1 MTEVCCPV
9 FEPSAEAVQQ
19 AGAVLARGDLVAFPT
34 ETVYGLGG
42 NAFDDRAV
50 AAIFQ
55 AKNRPQFNPLI
66 VHVPDIDAARALVEM
81 DARAL
86 RLATAFWPG
95 PLTLVLPRTPGS
107 ALSYLVSAGLS
118 TVAVRIPDHPV
129 ALQVL
134 RAAGV
139 PVAAP
144 SANPSGAVSPTTAQ
158 HVAEGLGK
166 RVSMILD
173 GGPCRVGVESTVLD
187 LSGDQPVLLRPGGI
201 TRDQL
206 AVHVGAVGVPVA
218 MEEGA
223 GQLKSPGMMKSHY
236 APALPVRL
244 NALKAQAGEAFLG
257 FGPTASG
264 ADLNLSASGDLLE
277 AAANLFAMLRAL
289 DRPEFCRIAVFPIPD
304 TGLGEA
310 INDRLHRAA
319 APRPGDSAPCS

>member
-1 MTEVCCPV
+1 M
-9 FEPSAEAVQQ
+9 
-19 AGAVLARGDLVAFPT
+19 ARGDLVAFPT